1 MNATQLFHQI
11 SLHDSLITG
20 FTRDPEAG
28 VLRLKIELGNYN
40 QRTYDAAKDPE
51 TIPGELL
58 FVGVSDYTHEPKNG
72 LAITD
77 DQDGQI
83 INLEATPAGDGLSDI
98 KIVVVVS
105 DYRADVEETQVFKF
119 RAKDVAWHPDSGS

>member
-1 MNATQLFHQI
+1 MNATELFHQL

-20 FTRDPEAG
+20 LTRDSEAG

-58 FVGVSDYTHEPKNG
+58 FVGVSDYEHEPKNG
-72 LAITD
+72 LKISE

-83 INLEATPAGDGLSDI
+83 INVEATPSGDGLSDI

-105 DYRADVEETQVFKF
+105 DYRADVEETQIF
-119 RAKDVAWHPDSGS
+119 RFRTKDVTWCPD

>member
-1 MNATQLFHQI
+1 MNATELFHQL

-20 FTRDPEAG
+20 LTRDSEAG

-40 QRTYDAAKDPE
+40 QKTYDAAKDPE

-58 FVGVSDYTHEPKNG
+58 FVGVSDYEHEPKNG
-72 LAITD
+72 LKISE

-83 INLEATPAGDGLSDI
+83 INVEATPSGDGLSDI

-105 DYRADVEETQVFKF
+105 DYRADVEETQVFRF
-119 RAKDVAWHPDSGS
+119 RTKDVTWYPD